1 MEPNSQILEDIERH
15 AVIVANSAGELI
27 EKYFHSTF
35 DINYKSEGSSDPV
48 TTADIEADLL
58 IRNLIKEKFPD
69 HSIISEENEAH
80 IVSNA
85 DYCWVIDPLDGTNNF
100 LNKFPFHSISI
111 GILFKGQ
118 PIVGVILL
126 RNLPWQPSSIIRA
139 RKGNGTFLDD
149 QKVNV
154 VSNNEP
160 LQTGLANIRFARSRY
175 KAKRELAK
183 NTGDFRSI
191 GSTAYEISLIA
202 TSSLQLAVFNHPKIW
217 DIAAGIIIV
226 KEAGGEIMMEVKPNK
241 WITSPIVFLNSEF
254 DTYPTL
260 YNWNLSILAGP
271 SNLIDYVSKNIKRR
285 SFLDMFIRRTRWK
298 LGLT

>member
-1 MEPNSQILEDIERH
+1 METNSQLLEDIESH
-15 AVIVANSAGELI
+15 AVFAAKAAGEI
-27 EKYFHSTF
+27 VEKYFHSTF

-80 IVSNA
+80 IIPNA

-111 GILFKGQ
+111 GIFYKGE

-139 RKGNGTFLDD
+139 RKGNGTYLDN

-154 VSNNEP
+154 VSNTEP

-175 KAKRELAK
+175 KAKSELAR

-217 DIAAGIIIV
+217 DIAAGITIV
-226 KEAGGEIMMEVKPNK
+226 KEAGGEIMVEVNPNK
-241 WITSPIVFLNSEF
+241 WITSSTVFLNSDF
-254 DTYPTL
+254 DNYSTL
-260 YNWNLSILAGP
+260 YNWNLSLIAGP
-271 SNLIDYVSKNIKRR
+271 TTLIEYVSKNIKRR